1 MSEAL
6 EAKKEAISKRLTDLA
21 VEESQLLT
29 NRPLDAPLMT
39 WTQYER
45 RTKEIDEERNK
56 LRQELWEL
64 CSRS

>member
-6 EAKKEAISKRLTDLA
+6 EAKKEAISKRLNDLA

-39 WTQYER
+39 WPQYGR

-56 LRQELWEL
+56 LRKELWEL